1 MSISEIFALVFLVV
15 FIVSMAY
22 RNKNMLIRANGG
34 LISYISIP
42 LFVVAVAVYSYIY
55 ASSWYHYVIA
65 VLAVVLWVLLCY
77 TIGISSEGFV
87 TNYKNASLIRWKD
100 VREVEVCQGK
110 VVTLKVMGDGTE
122 VKLKFNN
129 DKYKEIVDLVI
140 KNTSFNAKINYK
152 KEV

>member
-1 MSISEIFALVFLVV
+1 MSISEIFALIILVV
-15 FIVSMAY
+15 FIVFTAY

-34 LISYISIP
+34 LVNYISIP

-55 ASSWYHYVIA
+55 ASSWYQYVIA

-77 TIGISSEGFV
+77 TTGITSKGFV

-110 VVTLKVMGDGTE
+110 VVTLKVIGDGTE
-122 VKLKFNN
+122 VKLKFNS

>member
-1 MSISEIFALVFLVV
+1 M
-15 FIVSMAY
+15 
-22 RNKNMLIRANGG
+22 
-34 LISYISIP
+34 
-42 LFVVAVAVYSYIY
+42 
-55 ASSWYHYVIA
+55 
-65 VLAVVLWVLLCY
+65 
-77 TIGISSEGFV
+77 
-87 TNYKNASLIRWKD
+87 
-100 VREVEVCQGK
+100 CQGK